1 MPSARRKKTCA
12 LSIAVVETKLIK
24 GKVVQHVW
32 YNQQK
37 YRVGIHRNLQ
47 NLNAAKARALHE
59 KIVSFEIE
67 KYLDNKSFEVRRKD
81 LKYAHPFWQTKLNVD
96 CARRLH
102 FS

>member
-12 LSIAVVETKLIK
+12 LSIAIVETELIK

-32 YNQQK
+32 YNQQNH
-37 YRVGIHRNLQ
+37 RSGIHKNLQ
-47 NLNAAKARALHE
+47 NLKAAEARALHE
-59 KIVSFEIE
+59 KVISFEIE
-67 KYLDNKSFEVRRKD
+67 KYFDNNSFDVRRTD
-81 LKYAHPFWQTKLNVD
+81 LHYSHPFWQTKLSVD